1 MAHKH
6 VSEKSGRARR
16 ASIKEELAKPR
27 MTRSARIAERNL
39 DASRIAEDS
48 SVTMPGTVDKIISF
62 RRRDQS
68 ERAQIAVEGADR
80 GYRELR
86 IANTLID
93 ENGDYV
99 KLKKGGHVEVTV
111 SAKHN

>member
-6 VSEKSGRARR
+6 ASEESGRARR
-16 ASIKEELAKPR
+16 AGVSKELAKPR
-27 MTRSARIAERNL
+27 MARSARIAEQNL

-62 RRRDQS
+62 RRPDQS

-86 IANTLID
+86 IENTLID
-93 ENGDYV
+93 ENGDDV
-99 KLKKGGHVEVTV
+99 KLKKGGHVEITV
-111 SAKHN
+111 SAKHG